1 MNPPTGTTV
10 SNAATFANVD
20 NIPESQVKDG
30 NYTLAGTNPQIT
42 GYTFTGWTLNN
53 GNPAA
58 AGGSIP
64 FTCFDNTDCT
74 ATATANWVIKKHNI
88 TYYVYG
94 EKPFGYTQ
102 PENQTQVAFGT
113 EITVADQPNYT
124 GYTFSGWY
132 FTGATPDANNKFI
145 MPDDNVGISGNFAEN
160 RYNLDYVPNAPAGK
174 TVTGMPENVTS
185 IPYSN
190 LKNDTYTL
198 SSTAP
203 ACEGYRFLG
212 WKLNVTDG
220 NKAAGAA
227 IPFENFNVEGKKAT
241 ATAQWQEIPK
251 HNVTYTIVKPANS
264 DDITYTAPSV
274 ESYYEGTENIAVEAV
289 PTAGTD
295 YNNARYSFEGWTP
308 SENVTVTGGKFTMPT
323 GDVTF
328 TGTFTKKK
336 YTLTYQV
343 QDSPSGYS
351 PPASHNIQVDEVVTV
366 EAKPDMSLYPGYTFT
381 GWRLDS
387 TTTYYKGNDTFN
399 MPAKDTWLIGVFE
412 KISYHVTYSVTGGPA
427 SYTPPTDAT
436 AYHIGDSA
444 PVAAVPIITGYTFDG
459 WKQNGTKVSGSI
471 TMPAAD
477 VELTGVFTENTYA
490 LDYQDGGKDGAT
502 IPTDESGLTY
512 TAVKDG
518 YALSSTKPTV
528 AGYSF
533 KSWLVNGTEYAE
545 GATIPFSAFNNSSKT
560 AVAVAQWND
569 WTYHVVYEKGEGHDS
584 ATGMPENKDYL
595 YGDVHI
601 APYQSIS
608 TQKPTDEGFIF
619 TGWNVQKNDNISRLY
634 TVAQLDDDSVSKVI
648 TDADFP
654 TDTRTITVTAQ
665 WEPVP
670 TYTVTYTVTSTDP
683 TADKY
688 TLPTDSTAYHAGD
701 NVNVAAALSVDG
713 YTFDGWYKDGTK
725 VMSFDMPAGNVVL
738 TGSFTKNPEPEPTT
752 YTIRYHGNGKPDGNY
767 SDVDVDTDSVPAN
780 VSLTSDQL
788 EDGYT
793 LTGSCGSADAPKS
806 ADGEFDFVCWC
817 KTPAHSAEGVISTA
831 TVGDFGTGDVLDVY
845 AVWIKHVKVEYNKGK
860 PAADSNGTVRAADVF
875 DLDIMT
881 LQYTVKSIEDLGD
894 AFKFDNYKFDYWLV
908 VETDKPIIRH
918 QKASSGASS
927 EPARK
932 YADSE
937 TIGVDGKLYPGDRL
951 SLNGDVKLTAIWKS
965 KVTLTYKANGG
976 SPKSAVPNEENPI
989 EYWTGDTV
997 TVQSGDSLKNGD
1009 QTFDHWSTTANDET
1023 GSTHYKTGNTFTIDK
1038 DTVLY
1043 AIYSDA
1049 PGSESGK
1056 EYTVTYDANGGTGT
1070 VPTDAT
1076 KYQGGETVTVKD
1088 KGDLV
1093 RTDCTFKEWNTSK
1106 DGSGTAY
1113 KGDGTD
1119 SFTMPESNVTLYAIW
1134 TDGNGNI
1141 VPYSPGT
1148 GESNVPLMLALN
1160 VFVLSMLAG
1169 SAVMLRQY
1177 RTRREE
1183 A

>member
-1 MNPPTGTTV
+1 M
-10 SNAATFANVD
+10 
-20 NIPESQVKDG
+20 
-30 NYTLAGTNPQIT
+30 
-42 GYTFTGWTLNN
+42 
-53 GNPAA
+53 
-58 AGGSIP
+58 
-64 FTCFDNTDCT
+64 
-74 ATATANWVIKKHNI
+74 
-88 TYYVYG
+88 
-94 EKPFGYTQ
+94 
-102 PENQTQVAFGT
+102 
-113 EITVADQPNYT
+113 
-124 GYTFSGWY
+124 
-132 FTGATPDANNKFI
+132 
-145 MPDDNVGISGNFAEN
+145 
-160 RYNLDYVPNAPAGK
+160 
-174 TVTGMPENVTS
+174 
-185 IPYSN
+185 
-190 LKNDTYTL
+190 
-198 SSTAP
+198 
-203 ACEGYRFLG
+203 
-212 WKLNVTDG
+212 
-220 NKAAGAA
+220 
-227 IPFENFNVEGKKAT
+227 
-241 ATAQWQEIPK
+241 
-251 HNVTYTIVKPANS
+251 
-264 DDITYTAPSV
+264 
-274 ESYYEGTENIAVEAV
+274 
-289 PTAGTD
+289 
-295 YNNARYSFEGWTP
+295 
-308 SENVTVTGGKFTMPT
+308 
-323 GDVTF
+323 
-328 TGTFTKKK
+328 
-336 YTLTYQV
+336 
-343 QDSPSGYS
+343 PSGYS

-366 EAKPDMSLYPGYTFT
+366 AAKPDMSLYPGYTFT

-387 TTTYYKGNDTFN
+387 TTTYYNGNDTFN

-412 KISYHVTYSVTGGPA
+412 KISYHVTYSVTGEPA
-427 SYTPPTDAT
+427 SYTPPTDT
-436 AYHIGDSA
+436 TDYHVGDSA
-444 PVAAVPIITGYTFDG
+444 PVAAVPNITGYTFDG
-459 WKQNGTKVSGSI
+459 WYQGGTKVSGSI

-545 GATIPFSAFNNSSKT
+545 GATIPFSAFNNGSKT

-619 TGWNVQKNDNISRLY
+619 TGWNVQKNDNISTLY

-688 TLPTDSTAYHAGD
+688 TLPTDSTAYHAGE

-725 VMSFDMPAGNVVL
+725 VTSFDMPAGNVVL

-845 AVWIKHVKVEYNKGK
+845 AVWIKHVEVEYNKGK